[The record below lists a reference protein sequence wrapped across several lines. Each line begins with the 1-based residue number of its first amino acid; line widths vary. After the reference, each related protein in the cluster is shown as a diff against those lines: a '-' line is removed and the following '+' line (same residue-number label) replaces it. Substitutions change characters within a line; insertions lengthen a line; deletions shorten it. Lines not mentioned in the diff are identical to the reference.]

1 LSGYS
6 EEHFS
11 ISKTELNNKSHIKL
25 YISPT
30 VKSTLTLPK
39 HYIRYTL
46 RDFLKVMYLHEC
58 TYTTCVSGGDVSSGS
73 RVPRVCVCSHSP
85 SICGLPSLLFCR
97 YETLPRVM
105 YTRHLWKTSVNY
117 LLVTHPK
124 TDLFCFHPK
133 NKDTVEKATASS
145 VDFTQMLSDVFAFYN
160 K

>member
-11 ISKTELNNKSHIKL
+11 ISKTEVNNKSHIKL

-39 HYIRYTL
+39 HYIQHTL

-73 RVPRVCVCSHSP
+73 RVPRVCVCVCVFPQSFYLWSP
-85 SICGLPSLLFCR
+85 ISVVLQIRDAAPG
-97 YETLPRVM
+97 RV
-105 YTRHLWKTSVNY
+105 H
-117 LLVTHPK
+117 
-124 TDLFCFHPK
+124 
-133 NKDTVEKATASS
+133 TAPLENIS
-145 VDFTQMLSDVFAFYN
+145 
-160 K
+160 